1 MVVLV
6 AATLVAALVT
16 GCPRSAKQT
25 TPADGDPT
33 APPATQVELA
43 RRFPAEPTVYRCR
56 DADISQI
63 KQVGGVVPDDLE
75 PTERET
81 TFAIDEHAVTEIDA
95 SGRRREYRL
104 TEFEFPPLNGYSLG
118 PTYLDCEVECKKTFD
133 RDTGT
138 ERPAVVLL
146 DDLVYV
152 FASFDVTEGDM
163 FFNYVCARGDA
174 QAKLRS
180 LNADGHRSKLF
191 SYNDAREQIA
201 RLAMRAHDEAIQLA
215 AKAKE
220 EAGWEAEAQ
229 AEAEAAR
236 LEREAK
242 LARARGNIASI
253 TATAGG
259 NSPTDPVWIK
269 VTARLADGTS
279 MVIRNDESIFRE
291 LFTAEVL
298 TGDYKMTVEVHAQDD
313 ASIGAETGE
322 IAFSFADEHRFACT
336 GAAGANGVDT
346 DWQGAMN
353 FTGRRGDDGP
363 ALTVEIASTGVR
375 TRSGEQ
381 LLRYRLSCQDRKE
394 TFTASASAL
403 VDVVTTGGK
412 GGYGV
417 PRAYGATADGSN
429 GGNGGDGGVITVIV
443 DPSVEAYNLK
453 AASRGGAG
461 GAPSEATDAARAGT
475 RGTPGSEGPISK
487 ETGEVEIP

>member
-25 TPADGDPT
+25 TPAEGDPT

-242 LARARGNIASI
+242 LAAEHAAMARGQQLQPPHDLPP
-253 TATAGG
+253 G
-259 NSPTDPVWIK
+259 
-269 VTARLADGTS
+269 
-279 MVIRNDESIFRE
+279 F
-291 LFTAEVL
+291 
-298 TGDYKMTVEVHAQDD
+298 
-313 ASIGAETGE
+313 
-322 IAFSFADEHRFACT
+322 
-336 GAAGANGVDT
+336 
-346 DWQGAMN
+346 
-353 FTGRRGDDGP
+353 
-363 ALTVEIASTGVR
+363 
-375 TRSGEQ
+375 EQ
-381 LLRYRLSCQDRKE
+381 LLAEQDHPLAAGPPVESYGRESAYRS
-394 TFTASASAL
+394 
-403 VDVVTTGGK
+403 GGNPDS
-412 GGYGV
+412 GRSPLQRAARGWHLDGHPQRRIDL
-417 PRAYGATADGSN
+417 PRA
-429 GGNGGDGGVITVIV
+429 VHR
-443 DPSVEAYNLK
+443 
-453 AASRGGAG
+453 RG
-461 GAPSEATDAARAGT
+461 PHR
-475 RGTPGSEGPISK
+475 
-487 ETGEVEIP
+487 